1 MSDSKPY
8 SLRRLDG
15 NDIWPL
21 LEIVGK
27 VMPDDLMP
35 YVMGVIEKVGADNI
49 TKEIG
54 KDGLFDDLG
63 ADVVYRMVAAIIKD
77 FGKVK
82 NEVYAFLS
90 SVSGLEKDEIN
101 ALGLVA
107 VPKMIW
113 EIYNAEKDFF
123 KQQA

>member
-1 MSDSKPY
+1 MSENKPY
-8 SLRRLDG
+8 TLRRLNGD
-15 NDIWPL
+15 DLWPL
-21 LEIVGK
+21 LEIAGK

-35 YVMGVIEKVGADNI
+35 YVMDVIGNIGAENI
-49 TKEIG
+49 AKETKKEG
-54 KDGLFDDLG
+54 FLDDLG
-63 ADVVYRMVAAIIKD
+63 ADVCYRMVNAIIKNIST
-77 FGKVK
+77 VK

-90 SVSGLEKDEIN
+90 SVSGLSKDEIN

-123 KQQA
+123 GQQA